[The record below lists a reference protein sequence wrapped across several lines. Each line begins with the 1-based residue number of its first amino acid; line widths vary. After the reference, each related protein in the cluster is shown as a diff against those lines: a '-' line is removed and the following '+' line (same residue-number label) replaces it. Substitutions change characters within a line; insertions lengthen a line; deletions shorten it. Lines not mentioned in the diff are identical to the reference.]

1 MNARARRP
9 FHNSVIV
16 PLRFLANPFF
26 VHPQYF
32 IAYTQVSENRITENQ
47 VERNFENVSFRFFDF
62 GILNMRNTLV

>member
-32 IAYTQVSENRITENQ
+32 IAYTRVSEPENQ
-47 VERNFENVSFRFFDF
+47 VEPNFENSSKCL
-62 GILNMRNTLV
+62 I

>member
-32 IAYTQVSENRITENQ
+32 IAYTRVSEPEQPKTKSNRILKIPHLD
-47 VERNFENVSFRFFDF
+47 VS
-62 GILNMRNTLV
+62 ILAF

>member
-32 IAYTQVSENRITENQ
+32 IAYTRVSEPNNRTE
-47 VERNFENVSFRFFDF
+47 FWKFLKMSHLDF
-62 GILNMRNTLV
+62 SILAF

>member
-32 IAYTQVSENRITENQ
+32 IAYTRVSEPEVNQ
-47 VERNFENVSFRFFDF
+47 VEPNFENSSKCL
-62 GILNMRNTLV
+62 I

>member
-32 IAYTQVSENRITENQ
+32 IAYNRVSEPNK
-47 VERNFENVSFRFFDF
+47 FLKMSHLDF
-62 GILNMRNTLV
+62 SILAF

>member
-32 IAYTQVSENRITENQ
+32 IAYSRVSEPKTKSNRILKIPQ
-47 VERNFENVSFRFFDF
+47 KSHLDF
-62 GILNMRNTLV
+62 SILAF